1 MMLAAFGIGGWLGA
15 RMDGTV
21 LPLALGMWFWSVCI
35 ALVAWTL
42 VRKYGA
48 SHGR

>member
-1 MMLAAFGIGGWLGA
+1 
-15 RMDGTV
+15 
-21 LPLALGMWFWSVCI
+21 MWFWSVCI